1 MSKEFNIIGIV
12 GYGKIGQ
19 IYRKIFDE
27 LTAHFLIVDPKMD
40 EDRENYIYSALEDVP
55 EEVFRHVQ
63 AWNICVPTENHLEI
77 LSEVLSR
84 NPRAWVIIEKPI
96 CLSFEIDSFRAL
108 LIRYPD
114 AHIVGNEQYNDS
126 LAINE
131 LKDFLTKTGI
141 SRPELIRIEF
151 SKDRRPDIAAGRF
164 VDLHY
169 GLLGYEWVHMLA
181 ILRNLLGEKWSE
193 YAYAPSRIWPTFDA
207 VQFVS
212 EIEEHTVMSS
222 GTKIELRSSM
232 IGNYGYESFLPVD
245 QLVQHRYVEV
255 RSGSLRF
262 MLQMEPRFKTQTTG
276 GLFENLFRIEE
287 GDSVLRESTIH
298 DPSMPRFLQSTLRH
312 LYEHAESPIEID
324 WPFMERIISMRQLLR
339 DHYNQNKPGAREQ
352 IKAELLYQVR

>member
-1 MSKEFNIIGIV
+1 MSKEFNLIGIV
-12 GYGKIGQ
+12 GYGKIGR
-19 IYRKIFDE
+19 IYRMIFDE

-40 EDRENYIYSALEDVP
+40 EDRENYVYSALGDVP
-55 EEVFRHVQ
+55 EEIFRHVQ
-63 AWNICVPTENHLEI
+63 AWNICVPTENHLEVLGAI
-77 LSEVLSR
+77 LPR
-84 NPRAWVIIEKPI
+84 NPRAWIIIEKPI

-131 LKDFLTKTGI
+131 LKDFLAKTGI

-164 VDLHY
+164 VDLHF

-193 YAYAPSRIWPTFDA
+193 YAYASSRIWPTFDP

-212 EIEEHTVMSS
+212 ELEEHTVMSS

-232 IGNYGYESFLPVD
+232 VGNYEYESFLPVD

-255 RSGSLRF
+255 RSGLLRF
-262 MLQMEPRFKTQTTG
+262 MLQMEPRFKTQASS
-276 GLFENLFRIEE
+276 GLFENLFQIQE
-287 GDSVLRESTIH
+287 GDSVLRESSIH

-312 LYEHAESPIEID
+312 LYKHAESPIDID

-339 DHYNQNKPGAREQ
+339 DYYDQNEPDALAPSKT
-352 IKAELLYQVR
+352 ELLYQTR

>member
-12 GYGKIGQ
+12 GYGKIGR

-27 LTAHFLIVDPKMD
+27 LTAHFLIVDPMMD
-40 EDRENYIYSALEDVP
+40 EDRENYVYSSLGDVP
-55 EEVFRHVQ
+55 DEVFRHVQ
-63 AWNICVPTENHLEI
+63 AWSICVPTENHLEV
-77 LSEVLSR
+77 LSELLPR

-131 LKDFLTKTGI
+131 LKDSLVKTGI

-151 SKDRRPDIAAGRF
+151 TKDRRPDIAAGRF
-164 VDLHY
+164 VDLHF

-181 ILRNLLGEKWSE
+181 ILRNLLGERWSE
-193 YAYAPSRIWPTFDA
+193 YAYAPSRIWPTFDE

-212 EIEEHTVMSS
+212 ELEEHTVMSS
-222 GTKIELRSSM
+222 GTRVEMKSSM
-232 IGNYGYESFLPVD
+232 IGNCGYESFLPVD
-245 QLVQHRYVEV
+245 RLVQHRYVEV

-262 MLQMEPRFKTQTTG
+262 MLQMEPRFKDQDAG
-276 GLFENLFRIEE
+276 GLFENLFRIEQ

-324 WPFMERIISMRQLLR
+324 WPFMERIISMRRLLR
-339 DHYNQNKPGAREQ
+339 DHYDRNGPDVPGGTRT
-352 IKAELLYQVR
+352 ELEHQTR